1 MQEMI
6 AKMQEDMLKQQKE
19 QQKLNGS
26 EEIPSQQQAQES

>member
-19 QQKLNGS
+19 QQKLNGN
-26 EEIPSQQQAQES
+26 EEISPQQQAQES